1 VLLGTLLWVL
11 NAVATT
17 RVTFDQLALLA
28 VAVLVPMFVLL
39 AFVPATRH
47 LMRRTRTRG
56 PLNPHVLRSL
66 VGFNTFTVVVQLGFL
81 VGVLQAF
88 PALLGPPA
96 GWPPRRPARRHRG
109 GDRRLGGRLGGA
121 VPRVRQELW
130 GDHGR
135 HRHDLGAPEHVPDAR
150 PPARCSVRDRPAV
163 PHPRRLAA
171 RRLLRGAP
179 RRGVVDRDRCAAV
192 RVREPRPLVRS
203 GRRLARGPAAR
214 RAGGLRQRD
223 RLRVGLRARAGTQ
236 GHLRRLPGRPPTG
249 GGDVFSLRYVAAA
262 KGIRTAA
269 PSCRTARSRRPH
281 RGYHRMHTERAAG
294 LTGPRRHLTIRHHDA
309 REP

>member
-1 VLLGTLLWVL
+1 MCSAAWSGSTPSRSWCSSVSSSVSSK
-11 NAVATT
+11 
-17 RVTFDQLALLA
+17 
-28 VAVLVPMFVLL
+28 PS
-39 AFVPATRH
+39 
-47 LMRRTRTRG
+47 
-56 PLNPHVLRSL
+56 LRSSGRRRGGRRGL
-66 VGFNTFTVVVQLGFL
+66 RRAHGG
-81 VGVLQAF
+81 GVRAR
-88 PALLGPPA
+88 GA
-96 GWPPRRPARRHRG
+96 GTRRVARGRPARRHRG